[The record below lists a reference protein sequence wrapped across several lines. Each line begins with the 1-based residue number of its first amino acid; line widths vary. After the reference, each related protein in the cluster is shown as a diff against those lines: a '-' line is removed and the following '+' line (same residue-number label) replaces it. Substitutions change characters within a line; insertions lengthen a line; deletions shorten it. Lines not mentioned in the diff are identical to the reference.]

1 MQVFLALSKR
11 ILSLIL
17 LDLESKLSL
26 LYTYFGG
33 PYGSVPVDKKGIF
46 IPSKK
51 KEKKR
56 KVFLKWKQKKVD
68 FGPNQIRNGYASKR
82 KDDDQESGSR
92 NGEAQPKLSLQ

>member
-46 IPSKK
+46 SVSLDPRLLLRFAFCFFFFFFST
-51 KEKKR
+51 R
-56 KVFLKWKQKKVD
+56 VSD
-68 FGPNQIRNGYASKR
+68 FQGTSEQ
-82 KDDDQESGSR
+82 
-92 NGEAQPKLSLQ
+92 